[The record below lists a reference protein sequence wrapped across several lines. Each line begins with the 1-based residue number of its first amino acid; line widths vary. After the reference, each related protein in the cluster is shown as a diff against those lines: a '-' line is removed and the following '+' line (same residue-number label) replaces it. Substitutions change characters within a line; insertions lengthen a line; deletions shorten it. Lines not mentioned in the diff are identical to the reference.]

1 MQARLI
7 FEDGL
12 TFYGTAFTQTQNT
25 VFAELVFNTA
35 MTGYEEIITD
45 PSYRGQM
52 VVMTYPM
59 AGNYG
64 FNASHTESNA
74 ACIEALVVKT
84 YVDMPSV
91 ATGQTLKNYLDQH
104 QIMGV
109 ENMDTRAIVQY
120 LRNFGAKRAVLTAQ
134 NTPPNRLIE
143 TLKQWSM
150 PVNLAETA
158 GNTQPRVFAANSQPA
173 HYRIAIIDT
182 GAKLNIINMLQ
193 QQGCNCTLLPPNIP
207 AAAVL
212 SGNFNG
218 ILLANGPGDPHQLPQ
233 LVQTIRQLLGKIP
246 VFGICLGHQ
255 LLGLALGLEVVKL
268 KFGHHGAN
276 HPVKNL
282 LTGKVEITS
291 HNHNYAITLQ
301 SVQQCPQ
308 VQLTH
313 LNLLDQTVAGI
324 KHRTMPAFSVQYHPE
339 AAPGPA
345 DSHYLFAEFVNLMN
359 EWRNSQLG
367 VT

>member
-1 MQARLI
+1 MQARLL

-12 TFYGTAFTQTQNT
+12 TFYGTAFTQPPRT

-35 MTGYEEIITD
+35 MIGYEEIITD

-64 FNASHTESNA
+64 FDDTHAESGS

-84 YVDMPSV
+84 YIDMPAV
-91 ATGQTLKNYLDQH
+91 ATGQTLKGYLDRQGVL
-104 QIMGV
+104 GV
-109 ENMDTRAIVQY
+109 ENMDTRAIVRY
-120 LRNFGAKRAVLTAQ
+120 LRNFGAKRAVLTTQ
-134 NTPPNRLIE
+134 NMPDALLIE
-143 TLKQWSM
+143 QLKQWNM
-150 PVNLAETA
+150 PTRLAEIA
-158 GNTQPRVFAANSQPA
+158 GNVRSQLFRASTQPARYRVAV
-173 HYRIAIIDT
+173 IDT
-182 GAKLNIINMLQ
+182 GVKLNMIHMLQ
-193 QQGCNCTLLPPNIP
+193 QLGCNCTLLPPNSSADAI
-207 AAAVL
+207 L
-212 SGNFNG
+212 CGNFSG
-218 ILLANGPGDPHQLPQ
+218 VLLANGPGDPRQLHQP
-233 LVQTIRQLLGKIP
+233 VQTIQQLLGKIP

-268 KFGHHGAN
+268 KFGHHGTN

-291 HNHNYAITLQ
+291 HNHNYALTLQ

-324 KHRTMPAFSVQYHPE
+324 KHLTMPAFSVQYHPE
-339 AAPGPA
+339 AAPGPT
-345 DSHYLFAEFVNLMN
+345 DSHYLFTEFINLM
-359 EWRNSQLG
+359 EIWSKTCSHL
-367 VT
+367 